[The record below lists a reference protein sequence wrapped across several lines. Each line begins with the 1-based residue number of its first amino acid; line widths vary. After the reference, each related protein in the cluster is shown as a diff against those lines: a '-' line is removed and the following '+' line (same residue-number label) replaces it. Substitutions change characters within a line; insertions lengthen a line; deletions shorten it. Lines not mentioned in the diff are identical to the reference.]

1 MDKTNCLNKNEKN
14 LVKMGMVDSKFADAM
29 FFLADMN
36 NPLRSIRKARIK
48 FLYEW
53 FQRSR
58 LQREPNINLFFEIP
72 NEEWLFVHDKW
83 CGECRQGKR
92 LFLDRETMSRPDDII
107 VECLRAYEIS
117 CRMWESW
124 RESKIHKMDECF
136 KHQKPELKLVK
147 G

>member
-1 MDKTNCLNKNEKN
+1 MEKVIFLNDNGKN

-36 NPLRSIRKARIK
+36 NPLRSVRKARIK

-53 FQRSR
+53 FGKCR
-58 LQREPNINLFFEIP
+58 LQRGPNINLFFEIP

-83 CGECRQGKR
+83 CGECRHGKR
-92 LFLDRETMSRPDDII
+92 LLLDRETMSRPDDVI

-124 RESKIHKMDECF
+124 REAMEKSPKN
-136 KHQKPELKLVK
+136 QKPELKLVK
-147 G
+147 V